1 MEDGVVRIDR
11 ARCTLCGLCV
21 DRCPPRA
28 IQRVERDLTDDELV
42 EELMRDKVFFD
53 ISGGATLSGGEPL
66 MQRSS
71 RCPSWKS

>member
-1 MEDGVVRIDR
+1 MRIDR
-11 ARCTLCGLCV
+11 TLCTLCGVCV

-42 EELMRDKVFFD
+42 EELMRDKIFAD

-66 MQRSS
+66 MQPEFTLSYWRS
-71 RCPSWKS
+71 